1 MNCTKLGWQF
11 FNFIISARTLHYFY
25 SFNDY
30 SVWERPLLRVSKV
43 VFDTGCN
50 SLCHWEKGFF
60 PIGCMK
66 GWERE
71 QEIYR
76 RRSRIKSA
84 MRGASPRWGGSPG
97 RGKHKQWGIGQMLT
111 MRGIKPYGYHEPGSW
126 VSMAGPVSLNS
137 RANAPQLQEAKALVK
152 DLLYCHNGSFSQP
165 RGNPMAF
172 MSMEG

>member
-1 MNCTKLGWQF
+1 MVDSF
-11 FNFIISARTLHYFY
+11 SISLFRLEYYTT
-25 SFNDY
+25 SIRFNDY

-50 SLCHWEKGFF
+50 SLCHWEKGSF

-66 GWERE
+66 GV
-71 QEIYR
+71 
-76 RRSRIKSA
+76 RSRIKSA
-84 MRGASPRWGGSPG
+84 MRGVSPG
-97 RGKHKQWGIGQMLT
+97 WGKHKQWGIGQMLT
-111 MRGIKPYGYHEPGSW
+111 MRGIKPYGYHEPDSW

-152 DLLYCHNGSFSQP
+152 DLLYCHNGSFSQL